1 MQILGRYCVLV
12 SFYSVLELYVLRIL
26 VGFWIMDVAS
36 ILKLLSKASE
46 TGFGFFVRGSFF
58 RDLNGFAMIL
68 IFVLCLK
75 ILYFGWPFKGLML
88 KNGVVE
94 FCASMIPHFK
104 CGPLESSQ
112 NPNELN
118 KNNSISHNENAKPN
132 DDADTD
138 SDILFEVKLGHNE
151 SEVHDDDQ
159 EIDVKK
165 LRKLVKI
172 ERERANFADE
182 ELERER
188 RASESATE
196 EAMAMILRLQCE
208 KSSIE
213 MEVNQFRR
221 IAETKKQYDH
231 EVIESLECTKM
242 LNESQITLLEQKLK
256 LYREK
261 LRQFMDED
269 EMEQFEDEKAFS
281 DFCLG

>member
-12 SFYSVLELYVLRIL
+12 SLYSVLELYVLRIL
-26 VGFWIMDVAS
+26 VGFWVMDVAS
-36 ILKLLSKASE
+36 ILKLLSKGSE
-46 TGFGFFVRGSFF
+46 TGFGFFFRGSFF
-58 RDLNGFAMIL
+58 QDLNGFAMIL
-68 IFVLCLK
+68 IFVLCMR
-75 ILYFGWPFKGLML
+75 ILYFGWPFKVLML

-94 FCASMIPHFK
+94 FCASMI
-104 CGPLESSQ
+104 SS
-112 NPNELN
+112 
-118 KNNSISHNENAKPN
+118 
-132 DDADTD
+132 
-138 SDILFEVKLGHNE
+138 EVKLGDNE

-172 ERERANFADE
+172 ERERANFAEE

-208 KSSIE
+208 KSSME
-213 MEVNQFRR
+213 MEANQFRR

-231 EVIESLECTKM
+231 KVIESLEWTKM

-269 EMEQFEDEKAFS
+269 DMEQFEDEKTFS
-281 DFCLG
+281 DFCLD